1 MEGTVFTPSLEG
13 MKHVKSENGE
23 ILTKPFLD
31 VCKHILP
38 VLDKFGA
45 AMAIVKSDIGGNITR
60 LETKY
65 NSDPSKYEYL
75 YSMVQV
81 EVESKTATGSSSC
94 SNGLLWL
101 TRAMDFLVELF
112 RNLLEHAD
120 WTMSQVCTDS
130 YSKTLKKW
138 HGWLASSTV
147 TVIYA
152 VHTWA
157 QELTVPHRVSVYNG
171 HKDEEG
177 HVKAPAVHL
186 SNLREIFFTTDN
198 KEPEMQIGF
207 PTDVKHVAHIGWDGP
222 SVGSPSWMK
231 DYHSAPLSSSFGADG
246 RESPPSNSWGSQE
259 FSRGGGIEDSPARQ
273 TPEPS
278 RLSAASAEP
287 SPDSPD
293 VAPASTKPRHSR
305 RHQSD
310 GSLPSDSP
318 SRDSADGSR
327 RGRKPRKKDA
337 AGPSDSPA
345 QDMPAIP
352 KQSHRRKNRAAKS
365 KAPASTEEGSTKPA
379 PVAAMPSAGEDHAA
393 Q

>member
-31 VCKHILP
+31 VCKNILP

-112 RNLLEHAD
+112 RNLLEYAD

-147 TVIYA
+147 SIAMKLAPDRKKFMEVIGGSGEINA
-152 VHTWA
+152 DMEKFCITFAPFLAENHKF
-157 QELTVPHRVSVYNG
+157 LVSVG
-171 HKDEEG
+171 LDDM
-177 HVKAPAVHL
+177 KA
-186 SNLREIFFTTDN
+186 S
-198 KEPEMQIGF
+198 
-207 PTDVKHVAHIGWDGP
+207 
-222 SVGSPSWMK
+222 
-231 DYHSAPLSSSFGADG
+231 
-246 RESPPSNSWGSQE
+246 
-259 FSRGGGIEDSPARQ
+259 
-273 TPEPS
+273 
-278 RLSAASAEP
+278 
-287 SPDSPD
+287 
-293 VAPASTKPRHSR
+293 
-305 RHQSD
+305 
-310 GSLPSDSP
+310 
-318 SRDSADGSR
+318 
-327 RGRKPRKKDA
+327 
-337 AGPSDSPA
+337 
-345 QDMPAIP
+345 
-352 KQSHRRKNRAAKS
+352 
-365 KAPASTEEGSTKPA
+365 
-379 PVAAMPSAGEDHAA
+379 
-393 Q
+393 

>member
-101 TRAMDFLVELF
+101 TRQIYASIMCLSFRAMDFLVELF
-112 RNLLEHAD
+112 RNLLEYAD

-147 TVIYA
+147 TVAMKLAPDRKKFMEVIGGSGEINA
-152 VHTWA
+152 DMEKFCTTFAPFLAENHKF
-157 QELTVPHRVSVYNG
+157 LVSVG
-171 HKDEEG
+171 LDDM
-177 HVKAPAVHL
+177 KA
-186 SNLREIFFTTDN
+186 S
-198 KEPEMQIGF
+198 
-207 PTDVKHVAHIGWDGP
+207 
-222 SVGSPSWMK
+222 
-231 DYHSAPLSSSFGADG
+231 
-246 RESPPSNSWGSQE
+246 
-259 FSRGGGIEDSPARQ
+259 
-273 TPEPS
+273 
-278 RLSAASAEP
+278 
-287 SPDSPD
+287 
-293 VAPASTKPRHSR
+293 
-305 RHQSD
+305 
-310 GSLPSDSP
+310 
-318 SRDSADGSR
+318 
-327 RGRKPRKKDA
+327 
-337 AGPSDSPA
+337 
-345 QDMPAIP
+345 
-352 KQSHRRKNRAAKS
+352 
-365 KAPASTEEGSTKPA
+365 
-379 PVAAMPSAGEDHAA
+379 
-393 Q
+393 